1 MLWEEETVDQDK
13 KMRLLLV
20 PMIFT
25 ILLYVPVMIL
35 KFIPNAYM
43 QEMPEALWNLCVSI
57 LCISMLIWC
66 VLFLHIPIGVYITML
81 VLYTAISWTW
91 ILRKKKGNVMYAI
104 VWFVLC
110 VLSILMYWKWWELC
124 YDMIRG

>member
-1 MLWEEETVDQDK
+1 MNQDK

-25 ILLYVPVMIL
+25 IILYVPVMIL

-43 QEMPEALWNLCVSI
+43 QEMQEALRNLSVSI
-57 LCISMLIWC
+57 LCISTLIWC

-81 VLYTAISWTW
+81 VLYTVISWTW

-110 VLSILMYWKWWELC
+110 VLSILMYWKWGVI
-124 YDMIRG
+124 YHSMMYM